1 MENSNLEETLQKKIP
16 TTKLSRGKVAGKAM
30 LKIGVASGKG
40 AVKRAFMTKEEKELS
55 KSETHAEIAK
65 VLIDSLGEL
74 KGVSVKIAQQIA
86 LGLPFLPQEYL
97 DEISKSFNSIP
108 PINKALIRK
117 IIKQELGAYPQSAFD
132 TFDNN
137 AFGAAS
143 LGQVHRAT
151 LGGKALA
158 VKVQYPGIASSIT
171 SDLSVINFGLKR
183 FAKGQ
188 NIDHLM
194 NEVEQRLTEEVD
206 YELEAQNTKFYEE
219 HLNHELIVVP
229 TIVEAFSTKTV
240 LTSTFLEG
248 VGFEAFLKRN
258 PSQEVRNHYAQLIF
272 DSFFMGL
279 YKLRMIHA
287 DPNPGN
293 FIFMPDNMLGMIDFG
308 CVKKVDEDFLKE
320 FSKLHVLLIDKA
332 SDEEVTEQYANVN
345 MVDRG
350 EKAEML
356 AFYQSTIKPLDRIYI
371 EIFEEEKFDFK
382 KNADFSQRGF
392 NTIME
397 VQKKQRHAV
406 HKMNADYIFIDRT
419 LLGYY
424 NIFEKMEATID
435 TRFAQRVIR
444 EGM

>member
-1 MENSNLEETLQKKIP
+1 MENNHVEKTLQKKIP
-16 TTKLSRGKVAGKAM
+16 TSKLSRGKVAGKAM

-40 AVKRAFMTKEEKELS
+40 AVKRAFMTKEEKALS

-132 TFDNN
+132 SFENN

-158 VKVQYPGIASSIT
+158 VKVQYPGIASSIA

-229 TIVEAFSTKTV
+229 TIVESLSTKSV

-248 VGFEAFLKRN
+248 VGFEAFLKSN

-293 FIFMPDNMLGMIDFG
+293 FIFMPDNM
-308 CVKKVDEDFLKE
+308 
-320 FSKLHVLLIDKA
+320 
-332 SDEEVTEQYANVN
+332 
-345 MVDRG
+345 
-350 EKAEML
+350 
-356 AFYQSTIKPLDRIYI
+356 
-371 EIFEEEKFDFK
+371 
-382 KNADFSQRGF
+382 
-392 NTIME
+392 
-397 VQKKQRHAV
+397 
-406 HKMNADYIFIDRT
+406 
-419 LLGYY
+419 
-424 NIFEKMEATID
+424 
-435 TRFAQRVIR
+435 
-444 EGM
+444 

>member
-1 MENSNLEETLQKKIP
+1 METNNDTLQKKIP
-16 TTKLSRGKVAGKAM
+16 STKLSRGRVAGKAM
-30 LKIGVASGKG
+30 LKIGVVSGKG
-40 AVKRAFMTKEEKELS
+40 AVKRAFMSKEDKEAS
-55 KSETHAEIAK
+55 KSDTHAEIAK
-65 VLIDSLGEL
+65 VIIDSLGEL

-117 IIKQELGAYPQSAFD
+117 IIKQELQGYPQNVFD

-143 LGQVHRAT
+143 LGQVHKAT
-151 LGGKALA
+151 LEGKELA
-158 VKVQYPGIASSIT
+158 VKVQYPGIATSIE
-171 SDLSVINFGLKR
+171 SDLSVINFALKR

-194 NEVEQRLTEEVD
+194 KEVEQRLTEEVD
-206 YELEAQNTKFYEE
+206 YELEAGNTKFYAE
-219 HLNHELIVVP
+219 HLKHELIVVP
-229 TIVEAFSTKTV
+229 TVMEALSSKSV

-248 VGFEAFLKRN
+248 EGFEAFLKAN

-279 YKLRMIHA
+279 YRLKMIHA

-293 FIFMPDNMLGMIDFG
+293 FIFMADKRLGMIDFG
-308 CVKKVDEDFLKE
+308 CVKKVEESFLKD

-350 EKAEML
+350 DKADML
-356 AFYQSTIKPLDRIYI
+356 TFYQSTIKPLDRIYI

-397 VQKKQRHAV
+397 VQKSQRHAL
-406 HKMNADYIFIDRT
+406 HKMNADYLFIDRT

-435 TRFAQRVIR
+435 TRFAQRLVR